1 MEKFIPY
8 EKLSKKQKRALDAA
22 RRGSWG
28 GLSPV
33 TRRAENPKA
42 YQRKKARIEEELDRA
57 FFMTGGGERRPQGG
71 DLIRPSVTPSNARRY
86 GAPSPCAGKALSGGR
101 GLLGAF
107 VLQARAAY
115 GKVGERTREGMTAHE
130 AAL

>member
-42 YQRKKARIEEELDRA
+42 YKRKKARIEEELDRA
-57 FFMTGGGERRPQGG
+57 FFMTGGRGE
-71 DLIRPSVTPSNARRY
+71 
-86 GAPSPCAGKALSGGR
+86 APAGR
-101 GLLGAF
+101 
-107 VLQARAAY
+107 
-115 GKVGERTREGMTAHE
+115 
-130 AAL
+130 

>member
-33 TRRAENPKA
+33 TRRPENPKA
-42 YQRKKARIEEELDRA
+42 YKRKKARIEEELDRA
-57 FFMTGGGERRPQGG
+57 FLCQEKRRQGGESV
-71 DLIRPSVTPSNARRY
+71 PSA
-86 GAPSPCAGKALSGGR
+86 
-101 GLLGAF
+101 AF
-107 VLQARAAY
+107 VLQARGAY
-115 GKVGERTREGMTAHE
+115 GKVWART
-130 AAL
+130 

>member
-33 TRRAENPKA
+33 TRRPENPKA
-42 YQRKKARIEEELDRA
+42 YKRKKARIEEELDRA
-57 FFMTGGGERRPQGG
+57 F
-71 DLIRPSVTPSNARRY
+71 
-86 GAPSPCAGKALSGGR
+86 
-101 GLLGAF
+101 
-107 VLQARAAY
+107 VLQAGAAY
-115 GKVGERTREGMTAHE
+115 GKVWARTREGMTARE
-130 AAL
+130 TAFRAL

>member
-8 EKLSKKQKRALDAA
+8 EKLSKKKKRVLDAA

-42 YQRKKARIEEELDRA
+42 YKRKKARIEEELDRA
-57 FFMTGGGERRPQGG
+57 FLCPAGGFEQADEQCSSLRQDGRDR
-71 DLIRPSVTPSNARRY
+71 LPSFCLA
-86 GAPSPCAGKALSGGR
+86 SPGR
-101 GLLGAF
+101 LW
-107 VLQARAAY
+107 
-115 GKVGERTREGMTAHE
+115 
-130 AAL
+130 

>member
-8 EKLSKKQKRALDAA
+8 EKLSKKQKRALDVA

-57 FFMTGGGERRPQGG
+57 FFMTGGEGRG
-71 DLIRPSVTPSNARRY
+71 ARRA
-86 GAPSPCAGKALSGGR
+86 GTSSAP
-101 GLLGAF
+101 
-107 VLQARAAY
+107 V
-115 GKVGERTREGMTAHE
+115 
-130 AAL
+130 

>member
-1 MEKFIPY
+1 MENFIPY

-57 FFMTGGGERRPQGG
+57 FFMTGGRGEAPAGRGPHPPQCDAEQCSALRGTFPVRGEGIERRPRAFGCFF
-71 DLIRPSVTPSNARRY
+71 LA
-86 GAPSPCAGKALSGGR
+86 SPGR
-101 GLLGAF
+101 LW
-107 VLQARAAY
+107 
-115 GKVGERTREGMTAHE
+115 
-130 AAL
+130 

>member
-42 YQRKKARIEEELDRA
+42 YQRKKARIEEEPDRA
-57 FFMTGGGERRPQGG
+57 FFMTGGRGVRAADNGSHYTGSGRTR
-71 DLIRPSVTPSNARRY
+71 DT
-86 GAPSPCAGKALSGGR
+86 SPCLYY
-101 GLLGAF
+101 
-107 VLQARAAY
+107 VLFHVSPADRFFF
-115 GKVGERTREGMTAHE
+115 RFSSSF
-130 AAL
+130 L

>member
-8 EKLSKKQKRALDAA
+8 EKLSKKQKRVRDAA

-33 TRRAENPKA
+33 TRRPENPKA

-57 FFMTGGGERRPQGG
+57 FFVPCLVLRVPAGLRLSPQG
-71 DLIRPSVTPSNARRY
+71 R
-86 GAPSPCAGKALSGGR
+86 ALR
-101 GLLGAF
+101 
-107 VLQARAAY
+107 
-115 GKVGERTREGMTAHE
+115 
-130 AAL
+130 

>member
-33 TRRAENPKA
+33 TRRPEKPKA
-42 YQRKKARIEEELDRA
+42 YKRKKLRIDDLDSQP
-57 FFMTGGGERRPQGG
+57 FF
-71 DLIRPSVTPSNARRY
+71 V
-86 GAPSPCAGKALSGGR
+86 GR
-101 GLLGAF
+101 GRG
-107 VLQARAAY
+107 V
-115 GKVGERTREGMTAHE
+115 EG
-130 AAL
+130 

>member
-57 FFMTGGGERRPQGG
+57 FLCPAGGFEQADEQCSSLRLVSPPILREAATKG
-71 DLIRPSVTPSNARRY
+71 L
-86 GAPSPCAGKALSGGR
+86 SPCR
-101 GLLGAF
+101 
-107 VLQARAAY
+107 
-115 GKVGERTREGMTAHE
+115 
-130 AAL
+130 

>member
-42 YQRKKARIEEELDRA
+42 YKRKKARIEEELDRA
-57 FFMTGGGERRPQGG
+57 FF
-71 DLIRPSVTPSNARRY
+71 
-86 GAPSPCAGKALSGGR
+86 
-101 GLLGAF
+101 
-107 VLQARAAY
+107 LQARAAY
-115 GKVGERTREGMTAHE
+115 GKVWERTREGMTAHE
-130 AAL
+130 ATF